1 MLTNADKNH
10 YHRSVRLIQ
19 IEKTS
24 AQCGFHLTRSKW
36 DPYPWVSS
44 VDNDSAASSS
54 GLKTGDCV
62 LEVNGEDILGKRIS
76 EIAEIVKSKP
86 EQVSLLLWNAD
97 IDAHCTH
104 ETLCCGPLPR
114 QLQKLSSCLTTI
126 LAFLECP
133 VCLDTISCPT
143 YQCDNGHL
151 ICIKCRSKTERC
163 PVCRIRLHRGRSL
176 MADHVFTAITDIF
189 APYEETKEARV
200 ANIQKI
206 FKKKDKNKAI
216 PDITITESYT
226 NKLISK
232 IVGKSSSADNL
243 STTSKYLTIDDAVAD
258 NNSQLKV
265 KSLSVNEIF
274 TSHTPALSRNGSRS
288 GLDKTY
294 LSTNNTRKTDERPI
308 SFHGSF
314 ESLGQQADF
323 ISPLCSSFNS
333 LEVAVTGGN
342 AITSY
347 YCPFLNS
354 CSSVLKATSMF
365 EHFVKNHS
373 ETGPLVQYFAD
384 NLNLYLRDFHDNQE
398 YCYTV
403 LTLGQ
408 TFFLK
413 IKLFNGA
420 EQIKCTSNILIWVW
434 HLGCEKSS
442 RNYEVQIEIRN
453 VLTQDVLLGA
463 RSSVFSLN
471 SVSPQEVEEFK
482 KGVYLS
488 DKSIEALGLHSSQ
501 LLVKMSSFEH
511 E

>member
-1 MLTNADKNH
+1 MLTNADKNQ

-62 LEVNGEDILGKRIS
+62 IEVNGEDILGKRIS

-133 VCLDTISCPT
+133 VCLDTISSPT

-151 ICIKCRSKTERC
+151 ICIKCRTKTERC

-216 PDITITESYT
+216 PDIIITESYT

-243 STTSKYLTIDDAVAD
+243 STTSKYLTIDDAVSD

-274 TSHTPALSRNGSRS
+274 TSHTSALSRNGSRS
-288 GLDKTY
+288 RLDKTY
-294 LSTNNTRKTDERPI
+294 LSTENTRKTDERPI

-354 CSSVLKATSMF
+354 CSSVLKGK
-365 EHFVKNHS
+365 FVIYYITN
-373 ETGPLVQYFAD
+373 
-384 NLNLYLRDFHDNQE
+384 
-398 YCYTV
+398 
-403 LTLGQ
+403 
-408 TFFLK
+408 
-413 IKLFNGA
+413 
-420 EQIKCTSNILIWVW
+420 
-434 HLGCEKSS
+434 
-442 RNYEVQIEIRN
+442 
-453 VLTQDVLLGA
+453 
-463 RSSVFSLN
+463 SL
-471 SVSPQEVEEFK
+471 S
-482 KGVYLS
+482 
-488 DKSIEALGLHSSQ
+488 
-501 LLVKMSSFEH
+501 
-511 E
+511 